1 MEQNNRKQRT
11 NLEKQLKKTLDQDD
25 NLRKHNSIKNELHV
39 IYGQITED
47 IEFEPSTTG
56 MNTEKNQK
64 IFS

>member
-1 MEQNNRKQRT
+1 MEQKSRKQRT

-25 NLRKHNSIKNELHV
+25 NLRNHNSIKNELHV
-39 IYGQITED
+39 IYDQITED
-47 IEFEPSTTG
+47 TEFEPSTTG